1 MDLNNENTANFKGNY
16 MKINT
21 SDFVTSA
28 VNKKGYPK
36 RVLPEIAIV
45 GRSNVGKS
53 SLINYILN
61 RKKLAKVSGTPGKT
75 RQINYFIINDGFYL
89 VDLPGYGFAKTSH
102 TEQEKWKEFI
112 NEYLTENQNLK
123 LLLQLIDI
131 RHELKESDKLML
143 DFLNDNNIPHIVI
156 LTKSDK
162 LKTNE
167 LNKQKSYFLNLLK
180 GTHII
185 ISSSENG
192 TGKEQILSKISN
204 YLSE

>member
-1 MDLNNENTANFKGNY
+1 

-21 SDFVTSA
+21 SEFVTSA

-36 RVLPEIAIV
+36 NILPEIAIV

-61 RKKLAKVSGTPGKT
+61 RKKLAKVSATPGKT
-75 RQINYFIINDGFYL
+75 RQINYFIINDSFYL

-112 NEYLTENQNLK
+112 NEYLTENKNMK

-131 RHELKESDKLML
+131 RHELKDSDKLML
-143 DFLNDNNIPHIVI
+143 EFLVDNEIPHVVV

-167 LNKQKSYFLNLLK
+167 LNKQKSYFINLLK
-180 GTHII
+180 DTRII
-185 ISSSENG
+185 ISSSEKG
-192 TGKEQILSKISN
+192 SGKDQILSAISS